1 MSSIELVDHN
11 ASDLKVA
18 NAARVS
24 FGKHSYT
31 FTEKDHGLIKF
42 LVRNRHGSPFEHS
55 TFTFRVSAP
64 IAVIRDWFRHR
75 AGHSYNE
82 MSGRYVKL
90 ERKFCYPAPRIQGGK
105 PGQYLFKPWSSWRA
119 KVVKPALWVTY
130 NLSYGIY
137 ATLTR
142 LGLAK
147 EAARYCLPVATYSEF
162 YWTCNA
168 RSLMH
173 WLGLRNAPD
182 AMKELREIAE
192 MAEDIFKDIMPVT
205 HAAFIAN
212 ERRSP

>member
-1 MSSIELVDHN
+1 MIELVDHN

-24 FGKHSYT
+24 FGKHSDELT
-31 FTEKDHGLIKF
+31 PKDIGLINF
-42 LVRNRHGSPFEHS
+42 LVRQRHGTPFEHS
-55 TFTFRVSAP
+55 TFTFRVQAP

-82 MSGRYVKL
+82 MSGRYVTL
-90 ERKFCYPAPRIQGGK
+90 ERKFCYPAPRVQGGK
-105 PGQYLFKPWSSWRA
+105 PGQYSFKPWTSYRA
-119 KVVKPALWVTY
+119 KLVKPALWIAY
-130 NLSYGIY
+130 NTSYAIY
-137 ATLTR
+137 AGLTK

-182 AMKELREIAE
+182 AMKELQEIAAQ
-192 MAEDIFKDIMPVT
+192 AEAIFQTIMPAT
-205 HAAFIAN
+205 HAAFLKN